1 MPPACGRRAR
11 RGERPAVL
19 HFWAL
24 REPMSASSAVALV
37 GGGLR
42 LAPVPAYVAPV
53 TETFSPIPELL
64 EELKAGR
71 PIVLVDDPD
80 RENEGDLCFAAEFA
94 TPELVA
100 QMSRE
105 ACGLICLALDSS
117 ICEQLQLPMMV
128 ADNRSRFGTAFTV
141 SIEATD
147 GVTTGISA
155 KDRAKTIL
163 AAVDPKARP
172 TDLARPG
179 HIFPLRASDGG
190 VLVRTGQTEGIVD
203 LCRLAGL
210 RPAGVICEVTK
221 PDGEMA
227 RVPELDEFCKQRGIK
242 MGCIADLVEY
252 RRRRE
257 RMIER
262 VAVAKMPTQF
272 GNFDCHT
279 YHSRVDNRTH
289 MALTVGID
297 RVPRG
302 ESFPAIE
309 DDVLV
314 RVHSQCLTGDA
325 FGSLRCD
332 CGPQLHSAMR
342 QVQAAGRG
350 VVLYISQEGRGIG
363 LANKLRAYELQDGG
377 MDTVEAN
384 VHLGFRPDE
393 REFGTGAQI
402 LHDLGLRRLQ
412 VMTNN
417 PKKLHGLQGYGL
429 EIASQ
434 VPLVVEPNQHN
445 EKYLETKRQKM
456 GHILAKPE

>member
-1 MPPACGRRAR
+1 MTA
-11 RGERPAVL
+11 E
-19 HFWAL
+19 
-24 REPMSASSAVALV
+24 SSFA
-37 GGGLR
+37 
-42 LAPVPAYVAPV
+42 
-53 TETFSPIPELL
+53 PIPELL
-64 EELKAGR
+64 AELQAGR

-105 ACGLICLALDSS
+105 ACGLICLALEGP
-117 ICEQLQLPMMV
+117 ICDQLGLQLMV
-128 ADNRSRFGTAFTV
+128 SQNRSRFGTAFTV
-141 SIEATD
+141 SIEAVE

-163 AAVDPKARP
+163 TAVDPKARP

-179 HIFPLRASDGG
+179 HIFPLRAVDGG

-210 RPAGVICEVTK
+210 RPAGVICEITK

-227 RVPELDEFCKQRGIK
+227 RVPELEVFCRERGIK

-257 RMIER
+257 RLIER
-262 VAVAKMPTQF
+262 VAVAKMPTQY
-272 GNFDCHT
+272 GDFDCHT
-279 YHSRVDNRTH
+279 YISRVDERTH

-297 RVPRG
+297 RVGTG
-302 ESFPAIE
+302 ERFPPI
-309 DDVLV
+309 DDEVLV

-332 CGPQLHSAMR
+332 CGPQLHQAMQ
-342 QVQAAGRG
+342 QVQQAGRG

-384 VHLGFRPDE
+384 VHLGFRPDQ

-402 LHDLGLRRLQ
+402 LHDLGLRKLRLL
-412 VMTNN
+412 TNN
-417 PKKLHGLQGYGL
+417 PKKLAGLQGYGI
-429 EIASQ
+429 EVVGQ
-434 VPLVVEPNQHN
+434 EPLVVGTNPHN
-445 EKYLETKRQKM
+445 RKYLETKRQKM
-456 GHILAKPE
+456 GHLLTGSEPEPTQ